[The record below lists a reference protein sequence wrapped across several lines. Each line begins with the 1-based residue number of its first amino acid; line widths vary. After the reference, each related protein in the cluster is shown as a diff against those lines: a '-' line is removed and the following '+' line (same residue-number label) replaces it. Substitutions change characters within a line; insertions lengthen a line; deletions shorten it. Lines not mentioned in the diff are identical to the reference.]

1 MRRLIP
7 TDVSLRYS
15 MSETEEGERRGKER
29 ERDHS
34 LFKET
39 TVQYQVL
46 TTAVVMSLVCLCLY
60 AFRDVFAC
68 QSTLHFMHISSCL
81 TCVWTQAKQSKLKK

>member
-15 MSETEEGERRGKER
+15 TSETEGGERRGKER
-29 ERDHS
+29 ERPQS
-34 LFKET
+34 LFKKET
-39 TVQYQVL
+39 TVQNQVL
-46 TTAVVMSLVCLCLY
+46 TTAVVMSLMCLCLY

-81 TCVWTQAKQSKLKK
+81 TCVWTQAKQ